1 MDEVIPSRASRPF
14 SMSISFRPGIPFRE
28 LRRGWEAVVLPG
40 PELPPQHPVEK
51 AAAESSRS
59 QSTVVVTGSYFRV
72 QADFR
77 TVNEGNAY
85 FAIDASTELGEGKIR
100 PGTRLCNGI
109 ACATLATA
117 PVAWRWLMNRYLRYA
132 SAAPENI
139 ACGSAGFMS
148 LATPWV
154 HLYTTHAQESL
165 AAKERF
171 SFDLLLHTLGLLAIR
186 RAEEGAQAAMREGR
200 VFTPD
205 PSEFPELRSDS

>member
-1 MDEVIPSRASRPF
+1 
-14 SMSISFRPGIPFRE
+14 MSISFRPGVPFRE

-40 PELPPQHPVEK
+40 PELPPQHPVEQ
-51 AAAESSRS
+51 AAAESSRN

-77 TVNEGNAY
+77 TANEGNAY
-85 FAIDASTELGEGKIR
+85 FAIDASAPLGDGQIR

-117 PVAWRWLMNRYLRYA
+117 PVAWRWLLNRYLRYTA
-132 SAAPENI
+132 AAPETI
-139 ACGSAGFMS
+139 VCGSAGFMN

-186 RAEEGAQAAMREGR
+186 RAEEGAKTAIRDGR
-200 VFTPD
+200 VFTLD
-205 PSEFPELRSDS
+205 PTEFPELRSDS

>member
-1 MDEVIPSRASRPF
+1 
-14 SMSISFRPGIPFRE
+14 MSISFRPGIPFRE

-51 AAAESSRS
+51 AAQESSQN

-77 TVNEGNAY
+77 TAHEGNAY
-85 FAIDASTELGEGKIR
+85 FAIDASTPLGDGKVR
-100 PGTRLCNGI
+100 AGTRLCNGI

-117 PVAWRWLMNRYLRYA
+117 PVAWRWLLNRYLRYA
-132 SAAPENI
+132 AAAPENVR
-139 ACGSAGFMS
+139 CESAGFMN

-165 AAKERF
+165 TAKERF

-186 RAEEGAQAAMREGR
+186 RAEGGSQAAIREGR
-200 VFTPD
+200 VFKPD
-205 PSEFPELRSDS
+205 PIEFPELRSDS

>member
-1 MDEVIPSRASRPF
+1 
-14 SMSISFRPGIPFRE
+14 MSISFRPGIPFRE

-40 PELPPQHPVEK
+40 AELPPQHPVET
-51 AAAESSRS
+51 AAAESSRN

-77 TVNEGNAY
+77 TAHEGNAY
-85 FAIDASTELGEGKIR
+85 FAIDASAPLGGGKVR
-100 PGTRLCNGI
+100 AGTRLCNGI

-117 PVAWRWLMNRYLRYA
+117 PVAWRWLLNRYLRYTA
-132 SAAPENI
+132 AAPDNVTCE
-139 ACGSAGFMS
+139 SAGFMS
-148 LATPWV
+148 LTTPWV

-165 AAKERF
+165 VAKERF

-186 RAEEGAQAAMREGR
+186 RAEEGSQAAIREGR
-200 VFTPD
+200 VFKPD